1 MLVPLL
7 TVTILCIC
15 SLIFVVWSRIQ
26 VTQLGYQISQA
37 SHKQTQLLQINNQL
51 KIEEASLKSPARIE
65 NIAEEQLGLN
75 NPEPQQ
81 KVFIP

>member
-37 SHKQTQLLQINNQL
+37 SQKQTQLLQTNNQL

-65 NIAEEQLGLN
+65 DIAQNQLGLIK
-75 NPEPQQ
+75 PEPQQ
-81 KVFIP
+81 KVFIK

>member
-7 TVTILCIC
+7 TVTILCIG

-37 SHKQTQLLQINNQL
+37 SNKQTQLLQINNQL

-65 NIAEEQLGLN
+65 SIARNELGLI
-75 NPEPQQ
+75 NPEPKQ
-81 KVFIP
+81 KVFIK